1 MKKIRVGQTV
11 YVLTSNFCHDP
22 YVEIKYIVSKARVVN
37 KEPAKA
43 GEVMFDDSGTVAL
56 VDINR
61 IINQG
66 YGLYEAYNIRL
77 KAIGH
82 SRRKIQATANYLNNH
97 F

>member
-11 YVLTSNFCHDP
+11 YVRTSNYCHDP

-43 GEVMFDDSGTVAL
+43 GEVIFTDSGTVARA
-56 VDINR
+56 DINR
-61 IINQG
+61 IISQG
-66 YGLYEAYNIRL
+66 FDLYEAHNIRL
-77 KAIGH
+77 KAISH